1 MNENDVFSDTATNTN
16 FSKLLEASINES
28 KNNSV
33 ISNSNKDGDFLGTF
47 ADAIPI
53 LRNSYS
59 KGEQNRIITGIKE
72 IDQITGGI
80 RKGQLWVI
88 GARPGCGKTTFAVN
102 LLTQLSKLHQEA
114 NTNNKSLFVSLEMSK
129 IEIFKK
135 FVSISSIAEL
145 KDTEKFFS
153 KYFSKDENSNA
164 LSSEQIFRFTQALK
178 NNYLFFA
185 EFVQECNLDVL
196 EETIRS
202 AVSKNSVKVVAIDYF
217 QLLGTATVEFG
228 SRSEKLASISRAL
241 KRLAKNLNINIIL
254 LSQLSRDFEKK
265 GSGTTPSLSDLKE
278 TGSLEQ
284 DADVVLFLYEDS
296 EQFKKNK
303 TISYGKWLKLY
314 IAKNRNGA
322 TKEIDLLF
330 WLSHS
335 IMLTSSQMEAAK
347 NTTAKKETKAETPI
361 TKVEVVKQEA
371 KEEPKP
377 VEQEI
382 KAEIKQET
390 IKEEDKD
397 FLDLDIDYVTEGEE
411 MEFYANN

>member
-1 MNENDVFSDTATNTN
+1 MNENDVFSDTAINTN

-33 ISNSNKDGDFLGTF
+33 INNSIKNGDFLGTF

-53 LRNSYS
+53 LRNSYT
-59 KGEQNRIITGIKE
+59 KGEQNRIVTGIKE

-102 LLTQLSKLHQEA
+102 LLTQLSKLHQDS
-114 NTNNKSLFVSLEMSK
+114 NSNNKSLFVSLEMSK

-153 KYFSKDENSNA
+153 KYFSTAENSSS
-164 LSSEQIFRFTQALK
+164 LSTEQIFRFTQALK

-202 AVSKNSVKVVAIDYF
+202 AVSKNGVKVVVIDYF

-265 GSGTTPSLSDLKE
+265 GSGTTPTLSDLKE

-284 DADVVLFLYEDS
+284 DADVVFFLYEDS

-335 IMLTSSQMEAAK
+335 IMLTSSQIEAAK
-347 NTTAKKETKAETPI
+347 NTTAKKEIKTEA
-361 TKVEVVKQEA
+361 VKQEV
-371 KEEPKP
+371 KEETKP

-382 KAEIKQET
+382 KVEVKQET

-397 FLDLDIDYVTEGEE
+397 FLDLDIDYVTDGEE
-411 MEFYANN
+411 MDFYAND

>member
-1 MNENDVFSDTATNTN
+1 MNENDVFSDTAINTN

-33 ISNSNKDGDFLGTF
+33 INNSIKNGDFLGTF

-53 LRNSYS
+53 LRNSYT
-59 KGEQNRIITGIKE
+59 KGEQNRIVTGIKE

-88 GARPGCGKTTFAVN
+88 GARPGCGKTTFAIN

-114 NTNNKSLFVSLEMSK
+114 NTNNKTLFVSLEMSK

-135 FVSISSIAEL
+135 FVSISSIVEL
-145 KDTEKFFS
+145 KDTEKFFN
-153 KYFSKDENSNA
+153 KYFSKEDNSNA

-202 AVSKNSVKVVAIDYF
+202 AASKNSVKVVIIDYF

-228 SRSEKLASISRAL
+228 TRSEKLASISRAL

-265 GSGTTPSLSDLKE
+265 GSGTTPTLSDLKE

-284 DADVVLFLYEDS
+284 DADVVFFLYEDS

-335 IMLTSSQMEAAK
+335 IMLTSSQIEAAK
-347 NTTAKKETKAETPI
+347 NTTAKKEIKTEA
-361 TKVEVVKQEA
+361 VKQEV
-371 KEEPKP
+371 KEETKP

-382 KAEIKQET
+382 KVEVKQET
-390 IKEEDKD
+390 IKEEDKA
-397 FLDLDIDYVTEGEE
+397 FLDLDIDYVTDGEE